1 MRLEQVIQETKRLS
15 ANDRAMLA
23 HCLIS
28 SLETQHD
35 EGVDTAWSAHA
46 EKRVD
51 EIETGEVQEEVY
63 KAKEQIASGNGIA
76 HEDAKALVLSGL
88 FK

>member
-15 ANDRAMLA
+15 ANDRALLV

-35 EGVDTAWSAHA
+35 EGG
-46 EKRVD
+46 R
-51 EIETGEVQEEVY
+51 
-63 KAKEQIASGNGIA
+63 
-76 HEDAKALVLSGL
+76 
-88 FK
+88 

>member
-1 MRLEQVIQETKRLS
+1 MRLEQAIQETKRLS
-15 ANDRAMLA
+15 ANDRALLA

-35 EGVDTAWSAHA
+35 EGVDTAWSALA

-51 EIETGEVQEEVY
+51 EIETGEVQAVSW
-63 KAKEQIASGNGIA
+63 KEIKDQL
-76 HEDAKALVLSGL
+76 KRPT
-88 FK
+88 